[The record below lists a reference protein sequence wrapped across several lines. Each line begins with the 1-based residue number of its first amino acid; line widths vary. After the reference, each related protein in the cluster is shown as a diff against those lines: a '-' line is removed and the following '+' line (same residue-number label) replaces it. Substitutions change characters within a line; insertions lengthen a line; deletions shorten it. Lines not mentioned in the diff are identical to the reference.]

1 MAQEIDRIV
10 AYLRTLPAYSS
21 MSLEECRSA
30 YDKAELAYPIAADVK
45 VGPIAAQ
52 SGGMLAGEQLTYAE
66 ARPGTALLY
75 LHGGGYAIGSVRSH
89 RHLAADLARAA
100 KTRALLPDYRLAPEH
115 PYPAAVDDAL
125 AAYRHLLDSGIAA
138 NRIVIG
144 GDSAGGGLTVATML
158 AARLAGLPLPA
169 AGLLISPWLDLA
181 GTGASLDT
189 LKDRDPL
196 VSRSD
201 LDRWGSAYAGTNS
214 RRDPII
220 SPLYADLKG
229 LPPMMIHV
237 GGDEALLDDSLRF
250 ARAAIAAGVDAHLE
264 VWPRMVHVWHWFARR
279 LTPGREAI
287 DRLGAFSIAKTS

>member
-1 MAQEIDRIV
+1 MAREIDRIV
-10 AYLRTLPAYSS
+10 AYLRTLPSYSA

-30 YDKAELAYPIAADVK
+30 YDKAELAYPIAADVT
-45 VGPIAAQ
+45 VEPIGA
-52 SGGMLAGEQLTYAE
+52 LPGEKLTPAD

-75 LHGGGYAIGSVRSH
+75 LHGGGYAIGSTRSH

-100 KTRALLPDYRLAPEH
+100 KTVALLPDYRLAPEH

-125 AAYRHLLDSGIAA
+125 AAYRHLLDSGIPAGG
-138 NRIVIG
+138 IVIG

-158 AARLAGLPLPA
+158 AARIAGLPLPA
-169 AGLLISPWLDLA
+169 GGLLLSPWLDLA
-181 GTGASLDT
+181 GTGASLET

-201 LDRWGSAYAGTNS
+201 LERWGGAYAGTNS
-214 RRDPII
+214 KRDPLI

-229 LPPMMIHV
+229 LPPLVIHV

-250 ARAAIAAGVDAHLE
+250 ARAAIAANVEAHLE

-279 LTPGREAI
+279 LAPGREAI
-287 DRLGAFSIAKTS
+287 DRLGAFAVARTS

>member
-1 MAQEIDRIV
+1 MASEIDRIV
-10 AYLRTLPAYSS
+10 AYLRTLPAYST
-21 MSLEECRSA
+21 MSLEECRAA
-30 YDKAELAYPIAADVK
+30 YDKAELAYPIGADVT
-45 VGPIAAQ
+45 VEPI
-52 SGGMLAGEQLTYAE
+52 GGIPGERLTAKD
-66 ARPGTALLY
+66 ARPGTAILY
-75 LHGGGYAIGSVRSH
+75 LHGGGYAIGSPRSH

-100 KTRALLPDYRLAPEH
+100 RTMVLLPDYRLAPEH

-158 AARLAGLPLPA
+158 AARVAGLPLPA
-169 AGLLISPWLDLA
+169 GAILISPWLDLA

-196 VSRSD
+196 VSRTD
-201 LDRWGSAYAGTNS
+201 LERWGSAYAGTNS
-214 RRDPII
+214 KRDPIV

-229 LPPMMIHV
+229 LPPLVIHV

-250 ARAAIAAGVDAHLE
+250 ARAAIAAGVEAHLE

-279 LTPGREAI
+279 LAAGREAI
-287 DRLGAFSIAKTS
+287 DRLGAFSIARTG